1 MGDKWI
7 ESFSRIF
14 CPLSKE
20 RMVCSIRNR
29 VTVVAEV
36 TCVPQ
41 DEAVNQPSKV
51 YPDLVGV
58 KRVP

>member
-1 MGDKWI
+1 
-7 ESFSRIF
+7 
-14 CPLSKE
+14 
-20 RMVCSIRNR
+20 
-29 VTVVAEV
+29 VVAEV

-58 KRVP
+58 KRVLRRYFKM